1 MNGQEIS
8 FPRQFYWKFAR
19 KPVLSACNQ
28 SFLEFGFAVF
38 EDGVVS
44 DFDSVFV
51 SLFAGF
57 SLLTDVGVGID
68 AGVGVSFFASLL

>member
-19 KPVLSACNQ
+19 KPVPSACNQ
-28 SFLEFGFAVF
+28 SFLEFGLAVF
-38 EDGVVS
+38 KDGVGS
-44 DFDSVFV
+44 DFYSVFV

-68 AGVGVSFFASLL
+68 ADVGASFFASLL